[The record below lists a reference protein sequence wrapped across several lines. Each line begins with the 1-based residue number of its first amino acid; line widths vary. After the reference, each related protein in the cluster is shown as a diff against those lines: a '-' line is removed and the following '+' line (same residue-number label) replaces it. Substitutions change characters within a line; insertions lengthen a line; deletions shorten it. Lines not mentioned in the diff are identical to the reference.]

1 MTVTAILVAA
11 GSGSRLGAE
20 VPKAFVEVGGRTL
33 LEHAA
38 ARFAGFPCVVVA
50 PAGWLERA
58 RELVDAVVVEGG
70 MTRQDSVD
78 AGLQAVP
85 GSVEA
90 VLVHD
95 VARPFVPAAVIDR
108 VVRALQQADAVIPA
122 LAVTDTV
129 KRVDADGVVLA
140 TLDRADLVAVQ
151 TPQGFRREVLV
162 SAHARAVHCES
173 TDDAALVEA
182 AGGRVV
188 VVDGDEAAFKITTP
202 QHLAL
207 AEVIARG

>member
-1 MTVTAILVAA
+1 M
-11 GSGSRLGAE
+11 
-20 VPKAFVEVGGRTL
+20 PKAFVEVDRRTL

-38 ARFAGFPCVVVA
+38 ARFADYPCVVVA
-50 PAGWLERA
+50 PPGWLERA

-70 MTRQDSVD
+70 LTRQDSVD
-78 AGLQAVP
+78 AGLRAVP
-85 GSVEA
+85 DTVDA

-95 VARPFVPAAVIDR
+95 VARPLVPAAVIER
-108 VVRALQQADAVIPA
+108 VVRALQHADAVIPA

-140 TLDRADLVAVQ
+140 TLDRADLVAAQ

-162 SAHARAVHCES
+162 TAHARAVHRES

-182 AGGRVV
+182 CGGRVV
-188 VVDGDEAAFKITTP
+188 VVAGDEAAFKITTP
-202 QHLAL
+202 RDLAL

>member
-1 MTVTAILVAA
+1 MTVAAILVAG
-11 GSGSRLGAE
+11 GSGSRLRAE
-20 VPKAFVEVGGRTL
+20 VPKAFVEVCGRTL

-38 ARFAGFPCVVVA
+38 ARFAGYPRVVVA
-50 PAGWLERA
+50 PAGWLDRA
-58 RELVDAVVVEGG
+58 RELVDAVVVAGG
-70 MTRQDSVD
+70 PTRQDSVD
-78 AGLQAVP
+78 AGLRALPSAVD
-85 GSVEA
+85 A

-108 VVRALQQADAVIPA
+108 VVRALDSADAAIPA

-129 KRVDADGVVLA
+129 KRVDAAGHVLA
-140 TLDRADLVAVQ
+140 TLERAELVAVQ
-151 TPQGFRREVLV
+151 TPQGFRRAILV
-162 SAHARAVHCES
+162 AAHASAANSEA

-188 VVDGDEAAFKITTP
+188 VVEGDEAAFKITTR
-202 QHLAL
+202 QDLML

>member
-1 MTVTAILVAA
+1 MTVAAILVAA
-11 GSGSRLGAE
+11 GSGSRLRAE
-20 VPKAFVEVGGRTL
+20 VPKAFVEVGGQTL

-38 ARFAGFPCVVVA
+38 ARFAGFPRVVVA
-50 PAGWLERA
+50 PAGWLDRA

-70 MTRQDSVD
+70 VTRQDSVD
-78 AGLQAVP
+78 AGLRALPAAVD
-85 GSVEA
+85 A

-95 VARPFVPAAVIDR
+95 VARPFVPAAVIER
-108 VVRALQQADAVIPA
+108 VVRALEHADAVIPA

-129 KRVDADGVVLA
+129 KRVDPDGVVLA

-162 SAHARAVHCES
+162 AAHTRAAHREA

-202 QHLAL
+202 QDLAL
-207 AEVIARG
+207 AEVVARG